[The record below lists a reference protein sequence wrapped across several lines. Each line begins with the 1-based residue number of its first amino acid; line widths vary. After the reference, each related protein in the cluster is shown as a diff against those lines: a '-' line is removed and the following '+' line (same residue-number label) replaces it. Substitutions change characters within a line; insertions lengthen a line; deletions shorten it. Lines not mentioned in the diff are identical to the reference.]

1 MDILEKDILDSI
13 SIIRK
18 KYKRPDAESIF
29 KHLSSICA
37 TNITIEVVE
46 ESIRLLIAKS
56 KVINRKIKQGLD
68 SFFSADCQLK
78 PDIEIS
84 DTTNTPSCL
93 QKGTP
98 NERIS
103 MPGET
108 PKLRNTKTSC
118 MDGCNIEDFITSV
131 VTIKVFFMNEIYKLK
146 QEIESLKQKIYCGE
160 NIFNNNKNNKFENLE
175 LQFPLL
181 QKENNF

>member
-1 MDILEKDILDSI
+1 
-13 SIIRK
+13 
-18 KYKRPDAESIF
+18 
-29 KHLSSICA
+29 
-37 TNITIEVVE
+37 
-46 ESIRLLIAKS
+46 
-56 KVINRKIKQGLD
+56 
-68 SFFSADCQLK
+68 
-78 PDIEIS
+78 
-84 DTTNTPSCL
+84 
-93 QKGTP
+93 
-98 NERIS
+98 
-103 MPGET
+103 
-108 PKLRNTKTSC
+108 